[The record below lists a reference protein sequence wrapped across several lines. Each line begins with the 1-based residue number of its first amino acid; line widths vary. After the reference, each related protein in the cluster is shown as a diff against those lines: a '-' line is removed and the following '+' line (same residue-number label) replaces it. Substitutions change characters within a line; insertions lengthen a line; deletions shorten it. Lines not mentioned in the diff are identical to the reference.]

1 MECLEKDRSRS
12 EMIRTIYVRWCDRG
26 LMEPKA
32 EYQSTEGRTLDSEVG
47 FRGIRDEAHT
57 KFAHMRGL
65 Q

>member
-1 MECLEKDRSRS
+1 
-12 EMIRTIYVRWCDRG
+12 MIRTIYVRWCDRG
-26 LMEPKA
+26 LMEPEA